1 MTTSEIEPEIDDT
14 EEAPRGVLAAWLW
27 PGEWREAVARWVI
40 ATIALAVATT
50 ALVLHPWLL
59 WTIAAAALAIAL
71 AAAHRR
77 RTDQTNGQEPDEED
91 EEQPPVP
98 DPADMAD
105 IVRELGTGT
114 GVLLTTLRDQL
125 LEEYP
130 GQGWTTKRVRPLLA
144 EAGIRVRDGVRV
156 PGVGNDRGV
165 HRDDVPAPL
174 PSTTPP
180 PPVGVVAAGQN
191 ANTNTNNV
199 RVTRHA
205 EGAQIT
211 VTPASVTTQ
220 KT

>member
-1 MTTSEIEPEIDDT
+1 MTEPEFEAV
-14 EEAPRGVLAAWLW
+14 EEDRRVALVAWLW

-40 ATIALAVATT
+40 ATIALAVAAT
-50 ALVLHPWLL
+50 ALVLHPWLRWVL
-59 WTIAAAALAIAL
+59 AAGALALAL

-77 RTDQTNGQEPDEED
+77 RADHTTAQLPDEED
-91 EEQPPVP
+91 ELPAP

-165 HRDDVPAPL
+165 HRDDVPPPL

-180 PPVGVVAAGQN
+180 PPVGVVAAGQDAN
-191 ANTNTNNV
+191 ANTNNV
-199 RVTRHA
+199 TVTRHA

-211 VTPASVTTQ
+211 VTPAGVTVQ
-220 KT
+220 KS